1 MLNLAYHKG
10 WTPGGHFWLWGKL
23 CCRCCFFLGKLWF
36 VCSIYESLMG
46 LVFIYCKDLAWDV
59 TASTVRQFCISGC
72 ALVGGLIPGWST
84 CWSVLGQDTDAEVLQ
99 AAVKGWRTLTIRIIK
114 YSDTILLH
122 RFGFVLFLIELADET
137 LRSKCFGGK
146 RLSFH
151 NWSCFSGR
159 ARRENEKLD
168 WLGLGPSLLLLLDP
182 PPPSSFGI
190 PKARPCFIFSPRAN
204 YQEAG

>member
-1 MLNLAYHKG
+1 
-10 WTPGGHFWLWGKL
+10 
-23 CCRCCFFLGKLWF
+23 
-36 VCSIYESLMG
+36 MG

-122 RFGFVLFLIELADET
+122 RFCFVLFLIELADET
-137 LRSKCFGGK
+137 SRSKCFGGK

-151 NWSCFSGR
+151 NWSCFSGGAKMKSWIDWVSAPAFYFSLILLR
-159 ARRENEKLD
+159 LPPLVSRRHGHALFF
-168 WLGLGPSLLLLLDP
+168 P
-182 PPPSSFGI
+182 PALIIKKQG
-190 PKARPCFIFSPRAN
+190 N
-204 YQEAG
+204 